1 MSDKSN
7 PDPVIVE
14 GRVKWYDAV
23 RGYGFI
29 VAENWEQDILAHAN
43 CVRASG
49 RATLPEGAAIKVEA
63 QRFER
68 GWQATAIIDV
78 DAAQGGEL
86 NERPTDYVQDGP
98 GNTSFL
104 PARVK
109 WFDRAKGFGFVN
121 AFGSSRDVFVHMEV
135 LRRSG
140 MPDLQPAEAVAV
152 RVVVG
157 PRGLMASEIRHWEEA
172 PAADAHLPDLFQ
184 GEGAQ
189 GDAGHGNLGH
199 GDSHAAQASVA
210 SFRHRDAG

>member
-1 MSDKSN
+1 MNDTFN
-7 PDPVIVE
+7 PDPVVVE
-14 GRVKWYDAV
+14 GRVKWYDTV

-29 VAENWEQDILAHAN
+29 VADNWEQDILAHAN

-49 RATLPEGAAIKVEA
+49 RSTLPEGAAITVEA

-68 GWQATAIIDV
+68 GWQAVSILSV
-78 DAAQGGEL
+78 DAGTATDL
-86 NERPTDYVQDGP
+86 NERPTDFVNDAP
-98 GNTSFL
+98 RDTPFV

-121 AFGSSRDVFVHMEV
+121 CFGSARDVFVHMEV

-157 PRGLMASEIRHWEEA
+157 PRGLMASEIRLWEEA
-172 PAADAHLPDLFQ
+172 PAADAHLPPVFAEQ
-184 GEGAQ
+184 QERPAHGA
-189 GDAGHGNLGH
+189 
-199 GDSHAAQASVA
+199 
-210 SFRHRDAG
+210 RDAAIESFPRRDTA

>member
-1 MSDKSN
+1 MSDKAIS
-7 PDPVIVE
+7 DPVIVE

-29 VAENWEQDILAHAN
+29 VANDWEHDILAHAN

-49 RATLPEGAAIKVEA
+49 RSTLPEGAGITVEA

-68 GWQATAIIDV
+68 GWQAVSILKVESGTIGD
-78 DAAQGGEL
+78 L
-86 NERPTDYVQDGP
+86 NERPSEFVHDAPRDTPFV
-98 GNTSFL
+98 

-121 AFGSSRDVFVHMEV
+121 AFGSPRDIFVHMEV

-140 MPDLQPAEAVAV
+140 MPDLQPTEAVAV

-157 PRGLMASEIRHWEEA
+157 PRGLMASEIRLWEEA
-172 PAADAHLPDLFQ
+172 PAVDAHLPPVFD
-184 GEGAQ
+184 EPERRSA
-189 GDAGHGNLGH
+189 APVGN
-199 GDSHAAQASVA
+199 AEIE
-210 SFRHRDAG
+210 SFRRRDTA

>member
-1 MSDKSN
+1 M
-7 PDPVIVE
+7 PDPMIVE

-49 RATLPEGAAIKVEA
+49 RATLPEGAFIRIEA
-63 QRFER
+63 QKFDR
-68 GWQATAIIDV
+68 GWQATAILDV
-78 DAAQGGEL
+78 ETRATTGEL
-86 NERPTDYVQDGP
+86 NERPTDFVHDAP
-98 GNTSFL
+98 TDIPFL

-121 AFGSSRDVFVHMEV
+121 AFGSARDVFVHMEV

-140 MPDLQPAEAVAV
+140 MPDLQPMEAVAV

-172 PAADAHLPDLFQ
+172 PASDAHLPPIFAV
-184 GEGAQ
+184 ES
-189 GDAGHGNLGH
+189 
-199 GDSHAAQASVA
+199 DSDHAPAREAAVA
-210 SFRHRDAG
+210 PFRHRDSA

>member
-1 MSDKSN
+1 M

-49 RATLPEGAAIKVEA
+49 RATLPEGAAIRVEA
-63 QRFER
+63 QKFDR
-68 GWQATAIIDV
+68 GWQATAILDV
-78 DAAQGGEL
+78 DSVGVGGEL
-86 NERPTDYVQDGP
+86 NERPTDFVHDAP
-98 GNTSFL
+98 KDIPFL

-121 AFGSSRDVFVHMEV
+121 AFGSARDVFVHMEV

-140 MPDLQPAEAVAV
+140 MPDLQPMEAVAV

-172 PAADAHLPDLFQ
+172 PASDAHLPAIFDTD
-184 GEGAQ
+184 
-189 GDAGHGNLGH
+189 GDTGHAPVRQ
-199 GDSHAAQASVA
+199 AAVA
-210 SFRHRDAG
+210 PFRQRDTA

>member
-1 MSDKSN
+1 VIDN
-7 PDPVIVE
+7 PIPDPVVVE

-29 VAENWEQDILAHAN
+29 VADNWEQDILAHAN

-49 RATLPEGAAIKVEA
+49 RSTLPEGATITVEA

-68 GWQATAIIDV
+68 GWQAVAILKV
-78 DAAQGGEL
+78 DSASATDL
-86 NERPTDYVQDGP
+86 NERPTDYVHDAP
-98 GNTSFL
+98 RDTPFV

-121 AFGSSRDVFVHMEV
+121 AFGSARDVFVHMEV

-157 PRGLMASEIRHWEEA
+157 PRGLMASEIRLWEEA
-172 PAADAHLPDLFQ
+172 PAADAHLPPVF
-184 GEGAQ
+184 EEPE
-189 GDAGHGNLGH
+189 
-199 GDSHAAQASVA
+199 
-210 SFRHRDAG
+210 RHPGQTMRDAAVEAFPRRDTA